1 VLFLGIDTAT
11 RVGSVG
17 LVRAAIE
24 DGDVVA
30 SEPGRIADG
39 CETLAEVSRDT
50 GLGHGIELLPLIDEC
65 LACANVSLEDV
76 ACIAVSIGPGSF
88 TGLRVA
94 LATAKGLA
102 LGGTAT
108 LVGVPTLEAYA
119 ASVLPGWGADEDALA
134 AGTLVAA
141 CLDARKGARPDTR
154 RRSRCASPSGMNP
167 RRVWSGCHPISRSLP
182 SASPPSSPRARVM
195 RRPSCSAMVP
205 RATRTRSRMRSPGAS
220 MRGRSRDPI
229 RAVRP
234 SRASVRECSPPRD
247 RAIARRSCRNTRARR
262 RPRSCARSAARRP
275 GHSRVDI
282 RFPTGLQLKSGALRA
297 VDGSANGSRA
307 ASGSQEDLNG
317 EA

>member
-1 VLFLGIDTAT
+1 MLFLGIDTAT

-141 CLDARKGARPDTR
+141 CLDARKGEVYAATFAVREPVWHEPSPRLERLSPDLALAPERFAAELAARSSDAPAILLGDGPAR
-154 RRSRCASPSGMNP
+154 YANAIAHALAGRVDARSF
-167 RRVWSGCHPISRSLP
+167 SRSHPRGATVARLGAGMFAAAGP
-182 SASPPSSPRARVM
+182 SD
-195 RRPSCSAMVP
+195 
-205 RATRTRSRMRSPGAS
+205 RATLVPQYA
-220 MRGRSRDPI
+220 
-229 RAVRP
+229 
-234 SRASVRECSPPRD
+234 RASEAEIM
-247 RAIARRSCRNTRARR
+247 RAQR
-262 RPRSCARSAARRP
+262 
-275 GHSRVDI
+275 G
-282 RFPTGLQLKSGALRA
+282 
-297 VDGSANGSRA
+297 A
-307 ASGSQEDLNG
+307 ASGTQPR
-317 EA
+317 